1 MKKTLLCTALTAA
14 IAGAFTTPAMADTGI
29 YVFGEYSHN
38 DIGSDAAKRDVIEQQ
53 TAGAARMDEANLLVN
68 IPNGLEPF
76 VTEGSS
82 DYDDTNQEVG
92 FGVGYQ
98 LTPNF
103 AMELAYRDLG
113 SARYETTN
121 TVTFDHDGETYVGVS
136 DFHNEYE
143 SKAFILRGVGM
154 LPVTEKLTLEAL
166 LGVAHVRTKYSGG
179 ENNEGFEVESLGNYG
194 LLTYSDSYDEKETGW
209 SATYG
214 LGASYAFTPAIA
226 GYARWERVHDINTE
240 SPGWGSIEA
249 DSVSAG
255 LRYHF

>member
-1 MKKTLLCTALTAA
+1 MSPRCQTRTPRHVPLPLPL
-14 IAGAFTTPAMADTGI
+14 IAD
-29 YVFGEYSHN
+29 SHV
-38 DIGSDAAKRDVIEQQ
+38 IGCRPYRI
-53 TAGAARMDEANLLVN
+53 AR
-68 IPNGLEPF
+68 
-76 VTEGSS
+76 SS
-82 DYDDTNQEVG
+82 PDDRLSSNQEVS

-113 SARYETTN
+113 SARYETSN
-121 TVTFDHDGETYVGVS
+121 TVTFNHDGEIYVGVS
-136 DFHNEYE
+136 DFRNEYE
-143 SKAFILRGVGM
+143 SKVFILRGVGM

-166 LGVAHVRTKYSGG
+166 LGVAHVRTKYSSG
-179 ENNEGFEVESLGNYG
+179 EVNEGVEVDSLGGYG

-214 LGASYAFTPAIA
+214 LGASYAFTPTIA

-240 SPGWGSIEA
+240 SPGWGSIKA